1 MSYTQFWR
9 RVGAEEDEEDA
20 ILLPR
25 PAVKLSMDLPTMPLP
40 QPRSSTP
47 PVVVAPTTST
57 RSGFKFKKTL
67 TAASTP
73 ASPSTTTSPSTPASP
88 STQAPASAS
97 TLAAASSPAAASTP
111 APASPPAAACSPA
124 PASTPASSKSQT
136 PKPSSRYL
144 SFRILNHRASISISS
159 SGLDPAPQI

>member
-47 PVVVAPTTST
+47 PVVVAPTTSA

-88 STQAPASAS
+88 STQAPASAPASAS

-111 APASPPAAACSPA
+111 ASANSR
-124 PASTPASSKSQT
+124 T

>member
-47 PVVVAPTTST
+47 PVVVAPTTSA

-73 ASPSTTTSPSTPASP
+73 ASPSNTTSPSTPASP
-88 STQAPASAS
+88 STQAPASAPASAS

-111 APASPPAAACSPA
+111 V
-124 PASTPASSKSQT
+124 SSKSKT

>member
-1 MSYTQFWR
+1 M
-9 RVGAEEDEEDA
+9 GAEEDEEDVSA

-25 PAVKLSMDLPTMPLP
+25 PAVKLSMDLPTIPLP

-57 RSGFKFKKTL
+57 RSGFKFKRTL
-67 TAASTP
+67 AAASTT
-73 ASPSTTTSPSTPASP
+73 ASPSTTTSASTPASVSIP
-88 STQAPASAS
+88 APASAPASAS

-111 APASPPAAACSPA
+111 AAASPPAAGSTPA
-124 PASTPASSKSQT
+124 PVSTPASSKSQT

-159 SGLDPAPQI
+159 SGLDPAPLT

>member
-25 PAVKLSMDLPTMPLP
+25 PAVKLSMDLPTIPLP

-47 PVVVAPTTST
+47 PVVVAPTTSA

-88 STQAPASAS
+88 STQAPASAPASAS

-111 APASPPAAACSPA
+111 ASA
-124 PASTPASSKSQT
+124 KSRT

-144 SFRILNHRASISISS
+144 SFKILKYHRASI
-159 SGLDPAPQI
+159 

>member
-1 MSYTQFWR
+1 M
-9 RVGAEEDEEDA
+9 GAEEDEEDVSA

-25 PAVKLSMDLPTMPLP
+25 PAVKLSMDLPTIPLP

-57 RSGFKFKKTL
+57 RSGFKFKRTL
-67 TAASTP
+67 AAASTT
-73 ASPSTTTSPSTPASP
+73 ALPSTPAP
-88 STQAPASAS
+88 VS
-97 TLAAASSPAAASTP
+97 TLAADSSPAAASTP
-111 APASPPAAACSPA
+111 AAASPPAAGSTPA
-124 PASTPASSKSQT
+124 SAYTPAAASTPASSKSQT

-159 SGLDPAPQI
+159 SGLDPAPLT

>member
-47 PVVVAPTTST
+47 PVVVAPTTSA
-57 RSGFKFKKTL
+57 RSGFKFKKTS

-73 ASPSTTTSPSTPASP
+73 ASSSTPAP
-88 STQAPASAS
+88 AS
-97 TLAAASSPAAASTP
+97 TLAAGSSPAAASTP
-111 APASPPAAACSPA
+111 ASANSR
-124 PASTPASSKSQT
+124 T

-144 SFRILNHRASISISS
+144 SFRILNQRASI
-159 SGLDPAPQI
+159 

>member
-47 PVVVAPTTST
+47 PVVVAPTTSA

-88 STQAPASAS
+88 STQAPASAPASAS

-111 APASPPAAACSPA
+111 A
-124 PASTPASSKSQT
+124 SSKSKT

>member
-47 PVVVAPTTST
+47 PVVVAPTTSA

-88 STQAPASAS
+88 STQAPASAPASAS
-97 TLAAASSPAAASTP
+97 TLAAAS
-111 APASPPAAACSPA
+111 SPA
-124 PASTPASSKSQT
+124 PASTPASSKSKT
-136 PKPSSRYL
+136 PKPRSRYL

>member
-47 PVVVAPTTST
+47 PVVVAPTTSA

-73 ASPSTTTSPSTPASP
+73 ASPSTTTSPSTPAS
-88 STQAPASAS
+88 AS

-111 APASPPAAACSPA
+111 APTSLPAAASTPSADSTPA
-124 PASTPASSKSQT
+124 PASTLAAASSPAAASTPASANSRT

-144 SFRILNHRASISISS
+144 SFRTLNHSASI
-159 SGLDPAPQI
+159 

>member
-47 PVVVAPTTST
+47 PVVVAPTTSA

-111 APASPPAAACSPA
+111 APASPPAAAYSPA
-124 PASTPASSKSQT
+124 PASTPASSKSKT

-144 SFRILNHRASISISS
+144 SFRILNHRASI
-159 SGLDPAPQI
+159 

>member
-47 PVVVAPTTST
+47 PVVVAPTTSA

-73 ASPSTTTSPSTPASP
+73 ASPSTTASPFTQAPAS
-88 STQAPASAS
+88 APASAS

-111 APASPPAAACSPA
+111 ASAYSR
-124 PASTPASSKSQT
+124 T

-144 SFRILNHRASISISS
+144 SFRIVNHRASI
-159 SGLDPAPQI
+159 

>member
-67 TAASTP
+67 TAASIP
-73 ASPSTTTSPSTPASP
+73 ASPSTTTSPSTPALKTAKSKNP
-88 STQAPASAS
+88 KTSSNPVPEKSSITSSTKQDTVSSARKHNTCDTDEVVTASRHRNS
-97 TLAAASSPAAASTP
+97 CL
-111 APASPPAAACSPA
+111 
-124 PASTPASSKSQT
+124 SKV
-136 PKPSSRYL
+136 
-144 SFRILNHRASISISS
+144 I
-159 SGLDPAPQI
+159 

>member
-47 PVVVAPTTST
+47 PVAVAPTTST

-67 TAASTP
+67 TAASRP

-88 STQAPASAS
+88 STQAPASAPASAS

-111 APASPPAAACSPA
+111 A
-124 PASTPASSKSQT
+124 SSKSKT

>member
-47 PVVVAPTTST
+47 PVVVAPTTSA

-88 STQAPASAS
+88 STQAPASAPASAS
-97 TLAAASSPAAASTP
+97 TLAAASSPAAG
-111 APASPPAAACSPA
+111 
-124 PASTPASSKSQT
+124 STPASANSRT